1 MTDSVVE
8 ILTQFNEES
17 VAHLRNALE
26 DVQSLRSDVISELG
40 NTSHDLFLKC
50 SFTAALD
57 SIEESIKRALL

>member
-40 NTSHDLFLKC
+40 NNPHDLYLKC

-57 SIEESIKRALL
+57 SIEESVKRALL

>member
-40 NTSHDLFLKC
+40 STPNDLFLKC

-57 SIEESIKRALL
+57 SIDESIRRALL